1 MSKQNSKPAPKSEA
15 SSEQAINPYPPKF
28 TYPTAGFWRRLFALL
43 IDLVILGIPAEVL
56 GWVLMPWINKLG
68 NASQLLGFLF
78 VLPYFGI
85 MNSALANGQTLGKTL
100 LNLSVRRSNGE
111 YLTPLQSVLRTF
123 ALFSYMFFNGLTS
136 FFPNTLIL
144 KNALIGVGFGL
155 IVGLVLL
162 YLVNKETRQTWHDL
176 LFDTRVLDL
185 RKRTKDKPAK
195 MARHSW
201 IIALAFA
208 LITIGG
214 QFLAA
219 NQSGSQVLDPT
230 LTEIS
235 QQKVE
240 QYDLSNITFANRSM
254 QVNSNGE
261 TKTSNML
268 MVRAYAIGKMN
279 KDQIADLSSQ
289 ISTEIQKQYP
299 EISQYEAINVTVYSG
314 FNLGFVSFSTTSGQT
329 FTINK

>member
-1 MSKQNSKPAPKSEA
+1 MSKQNSKPASKSEVNN
-15 SSEQAINPYPPKF
+15 EQAINPYPPKF
-28 TYPTAGFWRRLFALL
+28 TYPNAGFWRRIFAFL
-43 IDLVILGIPAEVL
+43 IDMLILGIPAGVL
-56 GWVLMPWINKLG
+56 GWVLMPWVNKFG

-85 MNSALANGQTLGKTL
+85 MNSRLSKGQTIGKAL
-100 LNLSVRRSNGE
+100 FNLSVRRSNGE

-123 ALFSYMFFNGLTS
+123 TLFSYMFFIGMTAL
-136 FFPNTLIL
+136 FPAAPVV
-144 KNALIGVGFGL
+144 KNALTAVAYGLMVGL
-155 IVGLVLL
+155 ILL
-162 YLVNKETRQTWHDL
+162 FLINKETRQTWHDL

-185 RKRTKDKPAK
+185 RKKTKDKPAK
-195 MARHSW
+195 MAKHSW

-235 QQKVE
+235 QQMAQ
-240 QYDLSNITFANRSM
+240 QYDLSNITFATRSM

-261 TKTSNML
+261 TKTSNTL

-289 ISTEIQKQYP
+289 ISTEIQNQYP
-299 EISQYEAINVTVYSG
+299 EISQYETIIVTVYSG
-314 FNLGFVSFSTTSGQT
+314 FNLGFVSFSNTSGQT